1 MQKAGQ
7 MPKEN
12 IQKHNLYMLK
22 IFCFLIALGLLSC
35 SEIEKPVINT
45 CEVVVDRYW
54 ISEEDTSIYFA
65 VDVPQELIGA
75 NVGIDL
81 SLSSAKFSDIG
92 YYYHVDLNHPVI
104 RLSDSIIKIPLID
117 QKKLDNYI
125 VLENKNP
132 DFGSS
137 ADLRDSILNN
147 LISFNDSN
155 DVNVS
160 LGLSLIDY
168 VQQIYPH
175 GEDVYYYPL
184 ITFTMFHNKVKTN
197 PSKPKFMRLIKI

>member
-1 MQKAGQ
+1 
-7 MPKEN
+7 
-12 IQKHNLYMLK
+12 MLK
-22 IFCFLIALGLLSC
+22 FFCFVIALGLLSC

-45 CEVVVDRYW
+45 REVVVDRYW
-54 ISEEDTSIYFA
+54 ISQEDTSIYF
-65 VDVPQELIGA
+65 VLDVPQELIGA

-81 SLSSAKFSDIG
+81 SISNAKFRDIG
-92 YYYHVDLNHPVI
+92 FYYHVDLNHPVT
-104 RLSDSIIKIPLID
+104 RLSDSIIKVPLVD
-117 QKKLDNYI
+117 QNGFDNYI
-125 VLENKNP
+125 VLKNKNP

-137 ADLRDSILNN
+137 AELRDSVFNDLM
-147 LISFNDSN
+147 SFNDSN

-197 PSKPKFMRLIKI
+197 PAKPKFIRLIKK